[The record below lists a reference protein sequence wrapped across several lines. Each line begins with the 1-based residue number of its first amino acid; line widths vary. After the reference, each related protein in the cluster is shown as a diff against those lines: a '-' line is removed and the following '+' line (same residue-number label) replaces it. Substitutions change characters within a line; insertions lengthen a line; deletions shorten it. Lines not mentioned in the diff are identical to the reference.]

1 MASAHGSGPE
11 VVTAV
16 AQLLYTHSS
25 LLWGFLRPHNHSETL
40 GSYQGAMGLSSG
52 SGPAAV
58 GFGWP
63 NVRKELHGAGRGLKG
78 REGNPET
85 ESARS
90 SGDMRLPGP
99 LDGGSGVHGHTS
111 SSERALRSQ
120 G

>member
-63 NVRKELHGAGRGLKG
+63 NVRKGTARGGARAERKRGEPRDRVCL
-78 REGNPET
+78 
-85 ESARS
+85 
-90 SGDMRLPGP
+90 L
-99 LDGGSGVHGHTS
+99 
-111 SSERALRSQ
+111 Q
-120 G
+120 W